1 MRCSPNTTGNVI
13 ECVSEDIPT
22 HFADIYNNLYNSVD
36 DQEDVQKLYRR
47 INKRVNSRSLHDV
60 SMVTPSIVSEA
71 VGHLKREKSDPSY
84 DFSSDCLKNA
94 PFVLF
99 EQLATL
105 FRIYLTHGHVSNIL
119 MLATLIP
126 LIKDKLGDHCSS
138 NNYRSIAMSNLT
150 LKGLD
155 RVIIILYSDKLAF
168 DDLQFS
174 YQANCS
180 TNMCTWMVVETIDYF
195 SRNGSEVFTSVMD
208 MRKAFDNVKRGM
220 LFTKLLQ
227 KGVPKIYIR
236 LLMVMYENQIVNVKW
251 NGVLSYTFT
260 MKNGVKQGAVLPALL
275 FCVYVDE
282 LFKILRKKRT
292 GCWINNNY
300 IGILGYA
307 DDIFLLSPTRDGLQ
321 EMVKTCDDYATHHNL
336 TFGINSD
343 YCKCKTKCL
352 AFLKNTRNL
361 ENIQLG
367 KIELPWVQST
377 KHLGN
382 KIMTRQMEWN
392 KMSWKKEQCISA
404 KITSYCK
411 SSTLHIHQLL

>member
-1 MRCSPNTTGNVI
+1 MFDEIKKLRCSPNTTGNVI
-13 ECVSEDIPT
+13 VGVSEDIAT

-47 INKRVNSRSLHDV
+47 INKRVNSCSLHDG

-71 VGHLKREKSDPSY
+71 VDHLKSEKSDPSY

-119 MLATLIP
+119 MLATLMP

-138 NNYRSIAMSNLT
+138 NNYRSIAISSQIS
-150 LKGLD
+150 KVFD
-155 RVIIILYSDKLAF
+155 WVIIILYSDKLAF

-208 MRKAFDNVKRGM
+208 MRKAFDNVKRSM

-227 KGVPKIYIR
+227 KR
-236 LLMVMYENQIVNVKW
+236 C
-251 NGVLSYTFT
+251 T
-260 MKNGVKQGAVLPALL
+260 
-275 FCVYVDE
+275 
-282 LFKILRKKRT
+282 
-292 GCWINNNY
+292 
-300 IGILGYA
+300 
-307 DDIFLLSPTRDGLQ
+307 
-321 EMVKTCDDYATHHNL
+321 
-336 TFGINSD
+336 
-343 YCKCKTKCL
+343 
-352 AFLKNTRNL
+352 
-361 ENIQLG
+361 
-367 KIELPWVQST
+367 
-377 KHLGN
+377 
-382 KIMTRQMEWN
+382 
-392 KMSWKKEQCISA
+392 
-404 KITSYCK
+404 
-411 SSTLHIHQLL
+411 

>member
-1 MRCSPNTTGNVI
+1 MRCSPNATGNVI
-13 ECVSEDIPT
+13 DGVSEDIPT

-47 INKRVNSRSLHDV
+47 INKRINSRSLHDV

-71 VGHLKREKSDPSY
+71 VGHLKSEKSDPSY
-84 DFSSDCLKNA
+84 DFSSDCLRNDL
-94 PFVLF
+94 FVLF

-138 NNYRSIAMSNLT
+138 NNYRSIAISSLI
-150 LKGLD
+150 LKVFD
-155 RVIIILYSDKLAF
+155 WVIVILYSDKLAF

-208 MRKAFDNVKRGM
+208 MRKAFDNVKRSM

-227 KGVPKIYIR
+227 KGVPEIYIR

-251 NGVLSYTFT
+251 NGLLSYTFT
-260 MKNGVKQGAVLPALL
+260 MKNGVKQGAVLSALL

-282 LFKILRKKRT
+282 LFKLLRKKRT

-321 EMVKTCDDYATHHNL
+321 EMVKTCDNYATHHNL
-336 TFGINSD
+336 TFSTNSD
-343 YCKCKTKCL
+343 YRKCKTKCL

-361 ENIQLG
+361 KNTQLG
-367 KIELPWVQST
+367 KT
-377 KHLGN
+377 TAHLYH
-382 KIMTRQMEWN
+382 T
-392 KMSWKKEQCISA
+392 A
-404 KITSYCK
+404 LYV
-411 SSTLHIHQLL
+411 TLIGRC